1 MHGLLFVER
10 GVLTRTANIVDDIPD
25 VEHLL
30 ILEILGWQSD
40 IVYDIK
46 YNVCYIAK
54 INGGVGTVIEI
65 FDWLCNIIN
74 NLY

>member
-10 GVLTRTANIVDDIPD
+10 GVLTRAANILDDIPD

-30 ILEILGWQSD
+30 ILEILGCQSD